1 MKKLLATAIIAAM
14 TLTLTSCTEKD
25 NDNSNREENLQLEKS
40 YPYQAFSTYIHIN
53 AYRNLI
59 EILADGYAENAA
71 LGMRDDMA
79 GRNIT
84 DGPGEKLEPF
94 LKDEARYYDV
104 IMNDMRM
111 LRRIPKEYEWCTQ
124 TLLACETDIKALH
137 ETITDVG
144 MYYTCM
150 DLLYSHI
157 GDRFGSIDI
166 CQSAFVNELHDS
178 LGVETPEVIMEKF
191 K

>member
-1 MKKLLATAIIAAM
+1 MKKLLATAIITAM
-14 TLTLTSCTEKD
+14 TLTLMSCAEK
-25 NDNSNREENLQLEKS
+25 DNSNREDDPQLEKS

-84 DGPGEKLEPF
+84 DGPGENLEPF

-111 LRRIPKEYEWCTQ
+111 LRRIPKEYEWCANM
-124 TLLACETDIKALH
+124 LLACERDIKILH

-144 MYYTCM
+144 VYYTCM
-150 DLLYSHI
+150 DMLYSYI